1 MGPHR
6 GHPTGS
12 DLQATPYN
20 QSMLFAFSISP
31 VATDSP
37 DGAVGHVVARAV
49 KVIQDSGLPQQTD
62 SMFTTVE
69 GEWDEVMPV
78 IKQACDAILE
88 VSPRV
93 SLVLKADLRP
103 GQEDALHQKV
113 QRLNLEIG
121 KLEET
126 SE

>member
-1 MGPHR
+1 
-6 GHPTGS
+6 
-12 DLQATPYN
+12 
-20 QSMLFAFSISP
+20 MLFAFSIAP
-31 VATDSP
+31 ATTP
-37 DGAVGHVVARAV
+37 HEDGSMADAVARAV
-49 KVIQDSGLPQQTD
+49 KVIRDSGLPHETT

-78 IKQACDAILE
+78 VKAACEAVGE

-103 GQEDALHQKV
+103 GRTGEMTAKVERLDAQIA
-113 QRLNLEIG
+113 RL
-121 KLEET
+121 